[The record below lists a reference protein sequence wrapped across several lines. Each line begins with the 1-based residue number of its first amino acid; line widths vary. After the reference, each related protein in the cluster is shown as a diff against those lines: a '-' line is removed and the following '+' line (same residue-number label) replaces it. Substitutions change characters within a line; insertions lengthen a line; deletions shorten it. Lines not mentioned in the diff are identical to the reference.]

1 MAHPLYEVTLDDT
14 SHSFADEDTS
24 ISYEDD
30 SMLMPSPSFAPGSK
44 PDDIP
49 NDLGSSSLAAELAG
63 ALYDTDDDEE
73 YEEDGDAEA
82 ASTNSAYANEPARE
96 EDDST
101 KRRSLGRVVLSGS
114 DYDGSEYGD
123 PDDLGNVISAGLE
136 DKINQIEALALRSR
150 HALKEE
156 EDGTG
161 ELAGVVQRLMEGL
174 QNLPSQSSLETGSTR
189 FAFPVPRTTCTPL
202 THGPAD

>member
-1 MAHPLYEVTLDDT
+1 
-14 SHSFADEDTS
+14 
-24 ISYEDD
+24 
-30 SMLMPSPSFAPGSK
+30 MPSPSFAPGSK